1 MLKFVEKKFQ
11 NLTVEVN
18 EAGSIYITLGTQ
30 VINLEFTS
38 DTLLVE
44 TWDPENL
51 KISMNKTLQI
61 TDQLTAKIWDYKP
74 EAF

>member
-1 MLKFVEKKFQ
+1 MLKFVSKKFQ
-11 NLTVEVN
+11 NLTIQVN
-18 EAGSIYITLGTQ
+18 EARSIYLTLGSQ

-38 DTLLVE
+38 DSMLVE

-61 TDQLTAKIWDYKP
+61 TDKLTAKIWNYKL